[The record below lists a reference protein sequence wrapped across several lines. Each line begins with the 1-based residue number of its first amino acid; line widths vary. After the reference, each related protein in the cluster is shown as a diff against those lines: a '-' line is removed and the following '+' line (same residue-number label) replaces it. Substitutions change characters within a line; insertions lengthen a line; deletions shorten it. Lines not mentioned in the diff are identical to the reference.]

1 MEFTTRQPYVNSS
14 DKVVSVTIGAKEV
27 DGEYSAEVE
36 KSCSIAEAEQK
47 ILADWTEAEI
57 DALCTSTATEQ
68 NWQAK
73 LNADIAAQKD
83 GKPVAAFFH
92 FWDGGTTQRKSS

>member
-1 MEFTTRQPYVNSS
+1 MEFTIRQPYVNSS

-47 ILADWTEAEI
+47 LLTNWTEAEI

-73 LNADIAAQKD
+73 LNADIAAQKED
-83 GKPVAAFFH
+83 KPVASFFH
-92 FWDGGTTQRKSS
+92 FWDGGTSARS

>member
-47 ILADWTEAEI
+47 LLTNWTEAEI

-73 LNADIAAQKD
+73 LNADIAAQKED
-83 GKPVAAFFH
+83 KPVASFFH
-92 FWDGGTTQRKSS
+92 FWDGGTSARS